1 MSDLRKGI
9 KAGAEEMPY
18 LDPAAFKTSSDPD
31 VVERQRDKARA
42 IFGVSRKDVGPA
54 AVTPRVTAEAR
65 SEHEVEIAVSQS
77 WHRSHFGLG
86 AILAVLVVAGA
97 LAVDK
102 LIQ

>member
-1 MSDLRKGI
+1 MSDLHKGM
-9 KAGAEEMPY
+9 KAGAQDMPY

-42 IFGVSRKDVGPA
+42 IFGVSRKGVSPA
-54 AVTPRVTAEAR
+54 VAPPKMTAEAR
-65 SEHEVEIAVSQS
+65 SEHQVEIEVNQS

-86 AILAVLVVAGA
+86 ALLAILVLAGA

-102 LIQ
+102 LVG